1 MLDAQRQ
8 ANREEVEQ
16 MEDASQMTGGAEQHW
31 SLSPGSQTRAAAWTP
46 DSPQMGT
53 HTWLN
58 NTLNTDSAEKMLGNN
73 QV

>member
-1 MLDAQRQ
+1 
-8 ANREEVEQ
+8 

-31 SLSPGSQTRAAAWTP
+31 SLSLGSQTRAVAWTP